1 MRKILEL
8 LKSIEG
14 DKWAHFLVC
23 LLIATSIGFWV
34 ELTFKGDSMVSAIIG
49 CLIAL
54 TIGLG
59 KELRD
64 SHVAGDF
71 FSWKDFLADSI
82 GCIFGFV
89 LVLIFG

>member
-1 MRKILEL
+1 MRKILEI

-23 LLIATSIGFWV
+23 LLITTSMGFWV
-34 ELTFKGDSMVSAIIG
+34 ELTFHIDFIVSAIIG
-49 CLIAL
+49 GSVAL
-54 TIGLG
+54 AIGLG

-64 SHVAGDF
+64 NHVAGDF
-71 FSWKDFLADSI
+71 FSWKDFFADAI